1 MQRHTAGGN
10 ARLFLHAQL
19 ALAAAAPLCARK
31 AAAAGGHFLDLL
43 PSGQVE
49 GVLLQIRSRSFEHIV
64 VDAVKQFLDRALER
78 VERDK
83 GLFPVVAADDAALAV
98 LEVARADLDAQR
110 HTAHFVLGA
119 LPAHG
124 LVGVVQ
130 LRAHIDGEQAGLE
143 LLGRLGD
150 LGLLVRRDGND
161 HRLHGRDARGQDK
174 AVVVAVGHD
183 DRADHARG
191 GAPGGLERILELVV
205 AAGEGHVV
213 GTGELIAEVVAG
225 RALQRLAVLHHALD
239 GVGRLGARELL
250 LLGLAARN
258 DGNGEDVFKEV
269 RVALELLLGLGLG
282 LLGGLVD
289 GVALLP
295 PELTAAQ
302 ERARGLFPADDRAP
316 LVVEHRELAVG
327 LKHVV
332 PMVAEHGL
340 GRGAERQ
347 ALLQLLAA
355 AHRHPCDL
363 GRKAV
368 DQLALLLQQAL
379 GDQNGHRH
387 VLVAGLLELTVHDAL
402 DILPD
407 RVAVGTQD
415 REALDAGVLDQLRL
429 AADVGIPLGEIVLH
443 VGDLFNLLVL
453 CHVVFSSFS
462 AAGRPTG
469 TVPCR
474 AAGVL
479 TNIYFTVF
487 RPACQ
492 ALYTAA
498 ERLRPPSEP
507 FSVSVRCAA
516 AVGAR

>member
-1 MQRHTAGGN
+1 M
-10 ARLFLHAQL
+10 
-19 ALAAAAPLCARK
+19 
-31 AAAAGGHFLDLL
+31 
-43 PSGQVE
+43 
-49 GVLLQIRSRSFEHIV
+49 
-64 VDAVKQFLDRALER
+64 
-78 VERDK
+78 
-83 GLFPVVAADDAALAV
+83 
-98 LEVARADLDAQR
+98 
-110 HTAHFVLGA
+110 
-119 LPAHG
+119 
-124 LVGVVQ
+124 
-130 LRAHIDGEQAGLE
+130 
-143 LLGRLGD
+143 
-150 LGLLVRRDGND
+150 
-161 HRLHGRDARGQDK
+161 
-174 AVVVAVGHD
+174 
-183 DRADHARG
+183 
-191 GAPGGLERILELVV
+191 
-205 AAGEGHVV
+205 
-213 GTGELIAEVVAG
+213 
-225 RALQRLAVLHHALD
+225 
-239 GVGRLGARELL
+239 
-250 LLGLAARN
+250 
-258 DGNGEDVFKEV
+258 
-269 RVALELLLGLGLG
+269 
-282 LLGGLVD
+282 D

-295 PELTAAQ
+295 PELAGAQ
-302 ERARGLFPADDRAP
+302 EGARGLFPADDGAP

-327 LKHVV
+327 LEHVV

-340 GRGAERQ
+340 GCRAERQ

-363 GRKAV
+363 GREAV

-379 GDQNGHRH
+379 GDQNGHCH